1 MSTKRKIWI
10 MSSLVFIISSIIVY
24 NVYINRYP
32 KANENN
38 IPPNPSPEVVWDKE
52 MQKLHVVQGNTDKIT
67 PSTLLIYQ
75 YYDEKSNK
83 TIEEKEKVPYFLI
96 DLTKDE
102 VQEIYYDWQVSSFS
116 SEKVVLK
123 KSIFTKNNSQ
133 YVLGVHDGFVAI
145 FYNNEEDVTKVKEVT
160 ETPISS
166 LPPEERNKLE
176 KGIKVYSEDELIR
189 MLEDYT
195 S

>member
-1 MSTKRKIWI
+1 M
-10 MSSLVFIISSIIVY
+10 
-24 NVYINRYP
+24 
-32 KANENN
+32 
-38 IPPNPSPEVVWDKE
+38 
-52 MQKLHVVQGNTDKIT
+52 
-67 PSTLLIYQ
+67 
-75 YYDEKSNK
+75 
-83 TIEEKEKVPYFLI
+83 
-96 DLTKDE
+96 
-102 VQEIYYDWQVSSFS
+102 
-116 SEKVVLK
+116 
-123 KSIFTKNNSQ
+123 
-133 YVLGVHDGFVAI
+133 GVHDGFVAI

>member
-1 MSTKRKIWI
+1 
-10 MSSLVFIISSIIVY
+10 
-24 NVYINRYP
+24 
-32 KANENN
+32 
-38 IPPNPSPEVVWDKE
+38 
-52 MQKLHVVQGNTDKIT
+52 
-67 PSTLLIYQ
+67 
-75 YYDEKSNK
+75 
-83 TIEEKEKVPYFLI
+83 
-96 DLTKDE
+96 
-102 VQEIYYDWQVSSFS
+102 
-116 SEKVVLK
+116 
-123 KSIFTKNNSQ
+123 

-160 ETPISS
+160 ETPIPS